1 MKEMIKAVHLP
12 LGQHMWRSPDDT
24 WDGKLM
30 EDKRAPLDDEERWL
44 INNWDKLV
52 RDEAVWRH
60 IIDHAVK
67 RALNMVLLDVTE
79 ALVYP
84 SHPEL
89 AAKEAW
95 TPEKLNAEVKRLASF
110 GIEVVPCCNFSTGHD
125 VWLGEYHR
133 MVSTPEYYRVCADVL
148 KDLAEVFDH
157 PRFIHLGYDEESAYN
172 QRHHNYCVI
181 RQGEL
186 WWHDFLWFVKTVEK
200 LGSRAWIYSDYCWS
214 HKGEFIK
221 RMPRSVMQSNWYY
234 GNEFDPA
241 KMEKPYYLTTYDDL
255 DRAGFEQ
262 IPCGG
267 NHSFAT
273 NMGDTVRYCK
283 KQMQPHLLKG
293 FLTTIWRYVTPK
305 YESRYIAAIDQLA
318 DAMM

>member
-1 MKEMIKAVHLP
+1 
-12 LGQHMWRSPDDT
+12 
-24 WDGKLM
+24 
-30 EDKRAPLDDEERWL
+30 
-44 INNWDKLV
+44 
-52 RDEAVWRH
+52 
-60 IIDHAVK
+60 
-67 RALNMVLLDVTE
+67 
-79 ALVYP
+79 
-84 SHPEL
+84 
-89 AAKEAW
+89 
-95 TPEKLNAEVKRLASF
+95 
-110 GIEVVPCCNFSTGHD
+110 
-125 VWLGEYHR
+125 

-200 LGSRAWIYSDYCWS
+200 LGSRAWIYSDYCWT
-214 HKGEFIK
+214 HKDEFIK

-267 NHSFAT
+267 NWREDVNF
-273 NMGDTVRYCK
+273 GETVKFCCANLSSGR
-283 KQMQPHLLKG
+283 LLG
-293 FLTTIWRYVTPK
+293 FLVSSWRATTANFRDKNLKAVDLVGEEIK
-305 YESRYIAAIDQLA
+305 KC
-318 DAMM
+318 AMAQQA

>member
-1 MKEMIKAVHLP
+1 MKGMIKAVHLP

-24 WDGKLM
+24 WNGKLI
-30 EDKRAPLDDEERWL
+30 EDRRAPIDDEERWL
-44 INNWDKLV
+44 IKNWDKLV
-52 RDEAVWRH
+52 RDEAVWRRL
-60 IIDHAVK
+60 IDHSAK
-67 RALNMVLLDVTE
+67 RGLNMVLMDVTE
-79 ALVYP
+79 ALSYP

-89 AAKEAW
+89 AIKEAW
-95 TPEKLNAEVKRLASF
+95 APEKMNAEVKRLAAL
-110 GIEVVPCCNFSTGHD
+110 GIEVIPCCNFSTGHD

-200 LGSRAWIYSDYCWS
+200 LGARAWIYSDYCWS
-214 HKGEFIK
+214 HKDEFLR

-255 DRAGFEQ
+255 DWAGFEQ

-267 NHSFAT
+267 NHSSDT
-273 NMGDTVRYCK
+273 NMADTVKYCRER
-283 KQMQPHLLKG
+283 MQPHLLKG
-293 FLTTIWRYVTPK
+293 FLTTIWRYMLPK
-305 YESRYIAAIDQLA
+305 YESRYVAAIDQLA